1 MIVGYSVRNGAG
13 HRVDEEGVVFAV
25 EVVVVGD
32 GRSGGVVDPV
42 EEKRRLWWIWRH
54 FFFFILIV

>member
-1 MIVGYSVRNGAG
+1 MCVIVGYSIRNGVG
-13 HRVDEEGVVFAV
+13 DRVDEEGVVFAV

-42 EEKRRLWWIWRH
+42 EEK
-54 FFFFILIV
+54 